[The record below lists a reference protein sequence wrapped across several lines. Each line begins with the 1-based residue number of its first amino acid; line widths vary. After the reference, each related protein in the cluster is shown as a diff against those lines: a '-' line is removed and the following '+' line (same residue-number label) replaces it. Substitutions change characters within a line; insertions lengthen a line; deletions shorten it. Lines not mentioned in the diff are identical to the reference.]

1 MTNNYDFFISYSRAD
16 LEQVKSIKAELEQST
31 GAHCWMDLEGI
42 ESGSKFEEVI
52 ISAINSSETMLFMLS
67 ENSMKSD
74 YAIKELDYA
83 ERKGKRLV
91 IVVIKEVKMTDE
103 FIFSY
108 QKYDQISWNDESQRE
123 KLIRDICKWR
133 NKLHCVKAKEEEANK
148 NADEDDNALQLI
160 PDKQN
165 GKWGFIDKNTN
176 IVVIH
181 HQWKYVGGFS
191 GELACV
197 TNDYGKRGFIDKK
210 GKVIIPCKWKN
221 AGDFREGLAR
231 VQSNNNKWGYISNK
245 GNIAIPCKWVEA
257 KNFNE
262 GLAQVKDRNKKWG
275 FINKTGKEVIPFI
288 WLSADDF
295 NDELARVMNDDGKW
309 GFIDKMGKTIVPC
322 IWKCAWNFSKG
333 LARVM
338 DNSEKYGFINNTGSL
353 VIPCKWKSL
362 EYFQDGLARI
372 MDENERYGFIDQMGK
387 EIIPCSWKDADLFKN
402 GKALV
407 MDNDGNWNYIDKT
420 GEVVDTL

>member
-1 MTNNYDFFISYSRAD
+1 MTSNYDIFISYSRAD
-16 LEQVKSIKAELEQST
+16 LERVKVIKAELEQST
-31 GAHCWMDLEGI
+31 GVLCWMDLEGI
-42 ESGSKFEEVI
+42 ESGSKFKEVI

-83 ERKGKRLV
+83 QRKGKRLV
-91 IVVIKEVKMTDE
+91 IVVVNEVEMTDE

-108 QKYDQISWNDESQRE
+108 QKYDQIFWNDESQRN

-133 NKLHCVKAKEEEANK
+133 NKLHCVKSKEEANK
-148 NADEDDNALQLI
+148 IADEDNNTLQLI

-181 HQWKYVGGFS
+181 YQWKYVGGFS
-191 GELACV
+191 EGLACV
-197 TNDYGKRGFIDKK
+197 TNEFGKSGFIEKM
-210 GKVIIPCKWKN
+210 GRVIIPCIWKF
-221 AGDFREGLAR
+221 AGDFREGLAF
-231 VQSNNNKWGYISNK
+231 VQSNNNKWGYINNE
-245 GNIAIPCKWVEA
+245 GMIAIPCRWGEA
-257 KNFNE
+257 KDFNE
-262 GLAQVKDRNKKWG
+262 GLAPVKNRNEKWG
-275 FINKTGKEVIPFI
+275 FIDKTGREVIPFI
-288 WLSADDF
+288 WLLADEF
-295 NDELARVMNDDGKW
+295 NEELARVMNDNGKW
-309 GFIDKMGKTIVPC
+309 GFIDKKARTIIPC

-338 DNSEKYGFINNTGSL
+338 DNNEKCGFINKAGSL
-353 VIPCKWKSL
+353 VVPCIWKSV

-372 MDENERYGFIDQMGK
+372 MDENERYGFIDLMGK
-387 EIIPCSWKDADLFKN
+387 EIIPCSWKDANSFKN

-420 GEVVDTL
+420 GVVVDTL